1 MKITKRQL
9 RRIIKEELTLAPG
22 HGGEFGIYDANYL
35 FELLKPEV
43 ESYLAAAD
51 QTTLTDV
58 MLRDMRLALT
68 RAADRIEAE
77 FGE

>member
-43 ESYLAAAD
+43 ESYLD
-51 QTTLTDV
+51 LS
-58 MLRDMRLALT
+58 L
-68 RAADRIEAE
+68 IHI
-77 FGE
+77 

>member
-35 FELLKPEV
+35 FELLRGEV
-43 ESYLAAAD
+43 KNYLAAAD